1 MYATMA
7 LTPLNPESEAA
18 FNEGLAEE
26 LERLRIKNEKKQ
38 ISKEK
43 KKAYI
48 REYQANNKEKIRE
61 WSKKMYYTNDE
72 YRQNKR
78 LSQAYKRYLDGV
90 SVSNQLVDEMI
101 EAGYQG
107 LKHRRPQ
114 YNTTSNIVKFE

>member
-1 MYATMA
+1 MYADMA
-7 LTPLNPESEAA
+7 LTPLTPEGEKAY
-18 FNEGLAEE
+18 NEGLTAE

-48 REYQANNKEKIRE
+48 KEYQTNNKEKIRE

-78 LSQAYKRYLDGV
+78 LSQAYKRYLNGV

-101 EAGYQG
+101 SAGYQG

-114 YNTTSNIVKFE
+114 FNNPSKIVNFE